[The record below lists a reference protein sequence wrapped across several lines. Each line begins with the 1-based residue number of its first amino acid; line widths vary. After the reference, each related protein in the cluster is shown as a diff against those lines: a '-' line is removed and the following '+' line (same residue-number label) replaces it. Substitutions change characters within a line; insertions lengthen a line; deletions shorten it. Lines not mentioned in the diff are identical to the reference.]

1 MSGGMTPHTN
11 VEAWDR
17 AASRYQKEFD
27 PPVDSVPF
35 GPGAP
40 ADSEL
45 RLLPPFAGK
54 RVVDLGCGAGQAAV
68 AFALGGAARTIAVD
82 ASADQIAAARRR
94 AEKEGAK
101 VDFRHHDLAELAFAT
116 AESIDLVFSAATLDY
131 VEDLGRVLRAAHRVL
146 KPGAH
151 LVFTLEH
158 PAALAGDGPRG
169 YADPEPLKVERY
181 GEAFLVYPRSM
192 AEVVSTLAKAG
203 FRLDGLAEPV
213 VPGARL
219 PAVAV
224 WRARKEGR

>member
-1 MSGGMTPHTN
+1 
-11 VEAWDR
+11 
-17 AASRYQKEFD
+17 
-27 PPVDSVPF
+27 
-35 GPGAP
+35 
-40 ADSEL
+40 
-45 RLLPPFAGK
+45 
-54 RVVDLGCGAGQAAV
+54 
-68 AFALGGAARTIAVD
+68 
-82 ASADQIAAARRR
+82 
-94 AEKEGAK
+94 
-101 VDFRHHDLAELAFAT
+101 
-116 AESIDLVFSAATLDY
+116 LVFSAATLDY